1 MDFSKAFDTIDHV
14 ISLSELKRFTLAN
27 NVLNWVIDFLTGRQ
41 EFFKVGD
48 KIYSPAQIN
57 RSIIQGVW
65 YRTYLVHCYE
75 E

>member
-14 ISLSELKRFTLAN
+14 ILLPKLKRLTLAN

-41 EFFKVGD
+41 QFCKVGD
-48 KIYSPAQIN
+48 KISSPAQIN
-57 RSIIQGVW
+57 RSIIQGSG
-65 YRTYLVHCYE
+65 RGHCYE